1 MERFEVAKTLEW
13 ERRHCLADFGD
24 PAGMLSEFREDDKA
38 LVLRMRAVRAPCDD
52 AGDVVTASFLENWID
67 QAQRRN
73 WFLFESTR
81 I

>member
-1 MERFEVAKTLEW
+1 MT
-13 ERRHCLADFGD
+13 
-24 PAGMLSEFREDDKA
+24 P
-38 LVLRMRAVRAPCDD
+38 
-52 AGDVVTASFLENWID
+52 GDVVTASFLENWID